1 MVRIVDNQSVRVE
14 ENRAGF
20 IKRHSVFGLIE
31 GVLVGVPLKPHLIHT
46 YIVVILMPSSN
57 PCSAA
62 MARRQPVT
70 VRSWKQAMSTRIDAR
85 V

>member
-1 MVRIVDNQSVRVE
+1 MVRIVDNQSTRVE

-46 YIVVILMPSSN
+46 YIVVILMLLSNPSS
-57 PCSAA
+57 AI
-62 MARRQPVT
+62 ARRQLFIWPKLEAAEVH
-70 VRSWKQAMSTRIDAR
+70 
-85 V
+85 